1 MFPQN
6 GSAFPEVRF
15 KGFTEAWEQ
24 RKLGEIGKTQ
34 SGIGFPETEQGVKTG
49 IPFYK
54 VSDMN
59 NKGNENEMLTANN
72 YVSEEQVEKRRWKP
86 IETVPAI
93 MFAKVGAALMLNRKR
108 LINVPFLL
116 DNNTMVYIPGSSW
129 NTEFAKSLFET
140 IYLPQFAQVGAL
152 PSFNGSDI
160 ETIEVM
166 VPQKLEQARIG
177 SFFTSIDNLI
187 TLHQRKCEML
197 QKIKK
202 SMLEKMFPKN
212 SSRFPEIRFKGFT
225 EPWEQRKL
233 GDAFTFLRNNTL
245 SRAELSDDSGVIEN
259 IHYGD
264 VLIKFR
270 ECLDVQ
276 NEDIP
281 KILDLSKVSN
291 LKASRLQDGDIIMAD
306 TAEDETVGKS
316 CEIANILD
324 SVVVSG
330 LHTIPLRPKDSFA
343 SGYLGFFIN
352 SNSFHDQLRS
362 LMQGIKVSSIS
373 KSALAD
379 TLIKYPASMVE
390 QNKIG
395 KMFLYFDT
403 LITLHQR
410 KLDTLKKMKSACLA
424 KMFV

>member
-1 MFPQN
+1 MSENARKP
-6 GSAFPEVRF
+6 SIRF
-15 KGFTEAWEQ
+15 AGFDDAWEQ

-59 NKGNENEMLTANN
+59 NKGNENEMLKANN

-187 TLHQRKCEML
+187 TLHQRKLESL
-197 QKIKK
+197 KKIKK
-202 SMLEKMFPKN
+202 SLLGKMFPKEG
-212 SSRFPEIRFKGFT
+212 EI
-225 EPWEQRKL
+225 
-233 GDAFTFLRNNTL
+233 
-245 SRAELSDDSGVIEN
+245 
-259 IHYGD
+259 
-264 VLIKFR
+264 
-270 ECLDVQ
+270 
-276 NEDIP
+276 
-281 KILDLSKVSN
+281 
-291 LKASRLQDGDIIMAD
+291 DG
-306 TAEDETVGKS
+306 
-316 CEIANILD
+316 
-324 SVVVSG
+324 
-330 LHTIPLRPKDSFA
+330 
-343 SGYLGFFIN
+343 
-352 SNSFHDQLRS
+352 
-362 LMQGIKVSSIS
+362 
-373 KSALAD
+373 
-379 TLIKYPASMVE
+379 
-390 QNKIG
+390 
-395 KMFLYFDT
+395 
-403 LITLHQR
+403 
-410 KLDTLKKMKSACLA
+410 
-424 KMFV
+424 

>member
-1 MFPQN
+1 MSENERKP
-6 GSAFPEVRF
+6 SIRF
-15 KGFTEAWEQ
+15 AGFDDAWEQ

-187 TLHQRKCEML
+187 TLHQRKYDKL
-197 QKIKK
+197 VSVKK

-212 SSRFPEIRFKGFT
+212 GSNKPEIRFSGFT
-225 EPWEQRKL
+225 DPWEQRKL
-233 GDAFTFLRNNTL
+233 G
-245 SRAELSDDSGVIEN
+245 V
-259 IHYGD
+259 
-264 VLIKFR
+264 
-270 ECLDVQ
+270 
-276 NEDIP
+276 
-281 KILDLSKVSN
+281 
-291 LKASRLQDGDIIMAD
+291 
-306 TAEDETVGKS
+306 
-316 CEIANILD
+316 IANIID
-324 SVVVSG
+324 PHPSHRAPAATIEGIPFIGIGDVDVEGNINHTSARVVDEKIYDEHHSRYDLSIKSIGIGRVASLG
-330 LHTIPLRPKDSFA
+330 KVIRLRND
-343 SGYLGFFIN
+343 
-352 SNSFHDQLRS
+352 
-362 LMQGIKVSSIS
+362 
-373 KSALAD
+373 
-379 TLIKYPASMVE
+379 
-390 QNKIG
+390 IG
-395 KMFLYFDT
+395 KYAVSPTMAVIQFHNIYDLDYLYACMNTPIFQEQFISYSNGSTRQSVGIQDLRNLFIDIPNDTMEQKRIGAFFLGLDN

-410 KLDTLKKMKSACLA
+410 ELEKLKNIKKSMLE

>member
-1 MFPQN
+1 
-6 GSAFPEVRF
+6 
-15 KGFTEAWEQ
+15 
-24 RKLGEIGKTQ
+24 
-34 SGIGFPETEQGVKTG
+34 
-49 IPFYK
+49 
-54 VSDMN
+54 
-59 NKGNENEMLTANN
+59 
-72 YVSEEQVEKRRWKP
+72 
-86 IETVPAI
+86 
-93 MFAKVGAALMLNRKR
+93 MFA
-108 LINVPFLL
+108 
-116 DNNTMVYIPGSSW
+116 NT
-129 NTEFAKSLFET
+129 
-140 IYLPQFAQVGAL
+140 
-152 PSFNGSDI
+152 
-160 ETIEVM
+160 
-166 VPQKLEQARIG
+166 
-177 SFFTSIDNLI
+177 
-187 TLHQRKCEML
+187 
-197 QKIKK
+197 
-202 SMLEKMFPKN
+202 
-212 SSRFPEIRFKGFT
+212 PEIRFKGFT